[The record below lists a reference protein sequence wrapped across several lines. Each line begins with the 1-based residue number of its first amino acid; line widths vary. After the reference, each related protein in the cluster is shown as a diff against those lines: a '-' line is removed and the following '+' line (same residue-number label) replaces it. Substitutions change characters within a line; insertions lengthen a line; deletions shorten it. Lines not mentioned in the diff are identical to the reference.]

1 MCIYCLAIVSWQA
14 NAVSMENKMSSINEQ
29 SADLYGVEPDESS
42 GLHRKIGWAGAFWVA
57 SGVPA
62 LVLFS
67 IGSIAATV
75 GKPSWIIWAV
85 SICFGLIQSFSYA
98 EIAGLFPHKSGGAS
112 VYGAIAW
119 VRYSKLLA
127 PLSVWCNWFA
137 WSPVLAIGSG
147 LGAGYVLSMLFPA
160 SAAINTWQIT
170 LVDLGWLASGLT
182 LRINATF
189 IIGAVILLATFAV
202 QHRGILQAAR
212 LQMILA
218 ISALLPL
225 LLVGLYPILTGDLP
239 RAHLL
244 PLYPL
249 AKDAAGH
256 VIDGAWDLSG
266 IQLMAGGLFI
276 AAWSTYG
283 FETAVCYTREFR
295 DPRRDTV
302 KAILYSGLLCLVF
315 FTMVPLAFQG
325 ALGLG
330 QLVTPEIKDAAGNVT
345 QAAVYDGIL
354 SPGIYS
360 GMGVAEAMA
369 QILHT
374 GTWGAFILKPMLA
387 FALVLAIMTSMAG
400 SSRTLYQAS
409 VDGWLPKY
417 LSHVNENGA
426 PTRAMWTDL
435 AFNLFLLMMSDYV
448 VVLAMSNVG
457 YIIFNFLNLN
467 AAWIHRLDRSNW
479 TRPFRAPRWV
489 LALGTLL
496 SFVNLALMGL
506 GADVWG
512 KGTLVSGVVFAALIV
527 PVFMWRHY
535 VTDKGRFPDAM
546 LNDMDLASPA
556 ALKAPER
563 RAGWLPYGAI
573 VLGIVVVCATHWVAP

>member
-1 MCIYCLAIVSWQA
+1 
-14 NAVSMENKMSSINEQ
+14 MSSINEGN
-29 SADLYGVEPDESS
+29 ADLFAPAPGEAA
-42 GLHRKIGWAGAFWVA
+42 GLQRKIGWAGAFWVA

-160 SAAINTWQIT
+160 SAAINTWQLT

-189 IIGAVILLATFAV
+189 IIGAIILLATFAV

-218 ISALLPL
+218 VSALLPL

-256 VIDGAWDLSG
+256 VIDGAWNLSG

-330 QLVTPEIKDAAGNVT
+330 QLVTPEVKDAAGNVT

-369 QILHT
+369 QIVHA
-374 GTWGAFILKPMLA
+374 GTWGAFLLKPMLA

-417 LSHVNENGA
+417 LSHVNANGA

-435 AFNLFLLMMSDYV
+435 AFNLFLLLMSDYV

-467 AAWIHRLDRSNW
+467 AAWIHRLDRSDW
-479 TRPFRAPRWV
+479 VRPFRAPKWV

-512 KGTLVSGVVFAALIV
+512 KGTLISGVVFAALIV
-527 PVFMWRHY
+527 PVFLWRHY

-556 ALKAPER
+556 LKAPER

-573 VLGIVVVCATHWVAP
+573 VLGVVVVCAMHWIAP

>member
-1 MCIYCLAIVSWQA
+1 MSVTNETGLPGAVGDLAGA
-14 NAVSMENKMSSINEQ
+14 PAM
-29 SADLYGVEPDESS
+29 
-42 GLHRKIGWAGAFWVA
+42 LHRKISWVGAFWVA

-75 GKPSWIIWAV
+75 GKPSWLIWV
-85 SICFGLIQSFSYA
+85 ISIMFGFVQSFSYA

-119 VRYSKLLA
+119 VRYGKLLA

-147 LGAGYVLSMLFPA
+147 LAGGYILNMLFPA
-160 SAAINTWQIT
+160 DSLVNTWQLT
-170 LVDLGWLASGLT
+170 LVNLGWMASGLS

-189 IIGAVILLATFAV
+189 ILGAAILLIAFAI

-212 LQMILA
+212 IQMILA
-218 ISALLPL
+218 IAALLPL
-225 LLVGLYPILTGDLP
+225 LLVGLYPIFTGDLP
-239 RAHLL
+239 AQHLF

-249 AKDAAGH
+249 AKDAAGK
-256 VIDGAWDLSG
+256 VIDGAWDMSG
-266 IQLMAGGLFI
+266 VTLMAGGLFI

-302 KAILYSGLLCLVF
+302 KAIIYSGLLCIVF
-315 FTMVPLAFQG
+315 FTLVPLAFQG

-330 QLVTPEIKDAAGNVT
+330 QLVTPEVKDASGAVT

-360 GMGVAEAMA
+360 GMGVAQAMGS
-369 QILHT
+369 IVH
-374 GTWGAFILKPMLA
+374 GGALVEHVLMAMLVL
-387 FALVLAIMTSMAG
+387 ALVLAIMTSMAG

-417 LSHVNENGA
+417 LGQVNANGA

-435 AFNLFLLMMSDYV
+435 GFNLILLLMSDYV
-448 VVLAMSNVG
+448 FVLAMSNVG

-467 AAWIHRLDRSNW
+467 ATWIHRFDRAGWS
-479 TRPFRAPRWV
+479 RPFRASTWLLV
-489 LALGTLL
+489 AGTIL

-506 GADVWG
+506 GADTWG
-512 KGTLVSGVVFAALIV
+512 KGTLVSGIVFAALIV
-527 PVFMWRHY
+527 PVFVWRHY
-535 VTDKGRFPDAM
+535 VTDKGQFPTAM
-546 LNDMDLASPA
+546 TDDMGLGDTDVQ
-556 ALKAPER
+556 K
-563 RAGWLPYGAI
+563 RAGVWPYVTLIAG
-573 VLGIVVVCATHWVAP
+573 VVVVAGAHFLAG